1 MTKLKNNPYLRVGTT
16 FYKRVQQPLA
26 SGDYVT
32 RLNIWTLAT
41 IKQDETPEFISEI
54 PKYDS
59 FCIIPDH
66 LNFKQRIGNS
76 YNSYE
81 PFEHVPQKG
90 ECKNTLKFLEH
101 IFGEQI
107 EYGLDYI
114 KLLIEKPTQ
123 ILPILCLVSETRN
136 TGKTTFLI
144 YMKALFGA
152 NMTINTNED
161 FRSQFNSDW
170 ATKLIIGVDEVLL
183 DKKEDSERIKNLS
196 TSRNYKSEAKGIDK
210 KEVDFFGK
218 FILCSN
224 NEDSFIKIDPE
235 EIRYWIRKVPTL
247 KEDNINLFSILKS
260 EIPAFLNYL
269 IERNFNTKCETRMW
283 FTSSQI
289 ETEALLRVKQSNK
302 TSIEKELATILLN
315 EIEQYGLDSI
325 SFTNADLLNLLKES
339 NIRATQYQIASLL
352 KDKWHLEPNKTP
364 STYIKYSFSTY
375 QEDFIKWEEKRKG
388 RYYTFKKELFN
399 SSQ

>member
-1 MTKLKNNPYLRVGTT
+1 
-16 FYKRVQQPLA
+16 
-26 SGDYVT
+26 
-32 RLNIWTLAT
+32 
-41 IKQDETPEFISEI
+41 
-54 PKYDS
+54 
-59 FCIIPDH
+59 
-66 LNFKQRIGNS
+66 
-76 YNSYE
+76 
-81 PFEHVPQKG
+81 
-90 ECKNTLKFLEH
+90 
-101 IFGEQI
+101 
-107 EYGLDYI
+107 
-114 KLLIEKPTQ
+114 
-123 ILPILCLVSETRN
+123 
-136 TGKTTFLI
+136 
-144 YMKALFGA
+144 MKAVFGA

-196 TSRNYKSEAKGIDK
+196 TSKNYKSEAKGIDK

-260 EIPAFLNYL
+260 EIPAFINYL
-269 IERNFNTKCETRMW
+269 IEKDFYTKCETRMW

-339 NIRATQYQIASLL
+339 NIRATQHQISSLL

-364 STYIKYSFSTY
+364 STYIKFSLSQY
-375 QEDFIKWEEKRKG
+375 RDDFINNEEKCKG
-388 RYYTFKKELFN
+388 RFYTFKKELFKP
-399 SSQ
+399 SQ